1 MFWHAGP
8 KNVQA
13 NLVLH
18 ARAEKMKK
26 SHRIPIARD
35 IDLLQTKGLYSTAC
49 TPATCF
55 LGILARAKNNCMSL
69 SAALFCV
76 HIFPPVLLKEHT
88 RKHLPAGS
96 GALCWNNVLEIVHIE
111 GVCMVG

>member
-13 NLVLH
+13 NLVLY
-18 ARAEKMKK
+18 ASAEKMKK

-35 IDLLQTKGLYSTAC
+35 TYLLQTKGLYSTAC

-76 HIFPPVLLKEHT
+76 HIFPPVAQRTHT
-88 RKHLPAGS
+88 QAPSGGQR
-96 GALCWNNVLEIVHIE
+96 GALLE
-111 GVCMVG
+111 